1 MYNSTQSLDVRMLVL
16 KRWNQAQ
23 TGDLFDETV
32 GRRGQYISFQSYHFI
47 DIYSSAEE
55 PALLR
60 TYEQLRDTKNVSVE
74 RTESTS
80 NNGFFHDTHIV
91 QSMMLLGENDDFWG
105 SEAET
110 MSIPF
115 IQLVDSTNWVFEE
128 IKQQLSGKIPVN
140 TEQEDGQDQV
150 NWALYYS
157 LDFCDL
163 VLFTKRLKM
172 KSLHDLLWEMTQSDV
187 IRDTFTINCFGY
199 TFLKNYFEEK
209 QQGTHYASSFVWDDE
224 LALSMNFSVRDM
236 SVLPAL
242 SKVVSKTLKTEVH
255 LQSNGKRTKQ
265 FWENRLSGRYDFRI
279 TTDMLKGDL
288 ILQLFCQINSLFHRQ
303 KDKPTA
309 PFYGYEIALLIAPN
323 DRRIPQK
330 RTKSNS
336 TKFENRIGI
345 ILEKLYDACISIKQ
359 PFMDYT
365 TETLRALYELNRSGF
380 SEEFVLSLLPSFS
393 AFIELMRQATVFQME
408 AQPGSEYDKIAE
420 SILQMQ
426 QSYFSAL
433 NTLSLC
439 TMHSERQFIHAPA
452 FNASYFEIPP
462 KTLAFYSAVTDHIAS
477 LLAESEKKKYYY
489 LITPDFRSDIYVRP
503 LNIHYKRDSTK
514 HLAIINLPEKYFYQP
529 EKAFMLLAHEV
540 GHYEGNREREE
551 RAKCIFE
558 MVGLLLLQYTMLNS
572 CNQETIPQTARL
584 FAREFGDYL
593 FEKYQDD
600 GVECVREIRALL
612 DDIARFLDDVHHG
625 LDFFTLEKDSEAVA
639 QRWSKALYEKRKDA
653 KIQRECSFLLKKIDD
668 RMHTDY
674 LASLAKES
682 VFAGACDV
690 ITRSII
696 NQLSSLQSQS
706 RREEYQDIVYTS
718 ESITQAFSEAF
729 ADKQMLAVMGEQ
741 FNSGDYV
748 ELLKSGN
755 KDEDISTAEQRLRFN
770 AIRRIEQ
777 SIPLD
782 DYFAIESSFQETVVE
797 SIVSY
802 LHFTGES
809 KTKET
814 TDWCKRKWEQEYLG
828 ESNWIARCKIICNM
842 LDSYKKRPVFK
853 VSTLCN

>member
-1 MYNSTQSLDVRMLVL
+1 
-16 KRWNQAQ
+16 
-23 TGDLFDETV
+23 
-32 GRRGQYISFQSYHFI
+32 
-47 DIYSSAEE
+47 
-55 PALLR
+55 
-60 TYEQLRDTKNVSVE
+60 
-74 RTESTS
+74 
-80 NNGFFHDTHIV
+80 
-91 QSMMLLGENDDFWG
+91 
-105 SEAET
+105 
-110 MSIPF
+110 
-115 IQLVDSTNWVFEE
+115 
-128 IKQQLSGKIPVN
+128 
-140 TEQEDGQDQV
+140 
-150 NWALYYS
+150 
-157 LDFCDL
+157 
-163 VLFTKRLKM
+163 
-172 KSLHDLLWEMTQSDV
+172 
-187 IRDTFTINCFGY
+187 
-199 TFLKNYFEEK
+199 
-209 QQGTHYASSFVWDDE
+209 
-224 LALSMNFSVRDM
+224 
-236 SVLPAL
+236 
-242 SKVVSKTLKTEVH
+242 
-255 LQSNGKRTKQ
+255 
-265 FWENRLSGRYDFRI
+265 
-279 TTDMLKGDL
+279 
-288 ILQLFCQINSLFHRQ
+288 
-303 KDKPTA
+303 
-309 PFYGYEIALLIAPN
+309 
-323 DRRIPQK
+323 
-330 RTKSNS
+330 
-336 TKFENRIGI
+336 
-345 ILEKLYDACISIKQ
+345 
-359 PFMDYT
+359 MDYT